1 MFAPGNAWS
10 PTQAFQEEEILL
22 LSSGD
27 SSGVLVTLPQQR
39 ITYQSQNVH
48 ISKVET
54 LELSDTN

>member
-10 PTQAFQEEEILL
+10 PTQALQEEEILL

-27 SSGVLVTLPQQR
+27 SSGVLVTLPEQR